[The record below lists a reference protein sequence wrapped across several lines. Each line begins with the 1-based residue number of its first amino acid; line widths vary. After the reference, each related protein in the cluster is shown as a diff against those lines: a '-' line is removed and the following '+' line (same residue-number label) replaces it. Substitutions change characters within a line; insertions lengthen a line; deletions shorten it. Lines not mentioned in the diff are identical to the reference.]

1 MERLF
6 EVMQIKVLAKA
17 LKLEYVEVRGGLMNL
32 RFHEQAKLP
41 EQGLRSLMESWKDR
55 LEFLSPRAC
64 RLTLPE
70 QDWAAMYPRANTILQ
85 DLYQSMKQEQE
96 AVGT

>member
-6 EVMQIKVLAKA
+6 EVMQIRVLAKA
-17 LKLEYVEVRGGLMNL
+17 LKLEYVEVRGGVVNL

-41 EQGLRSLMESWKDR
+41 EQGLRSMIESWKDR

-64 RLTLPE
+64 RLTMLE
-70 QDWAAMYPRANTILQ
+70 QNWAGMYPQVNTILQ
-85 DLYQSMKQEQE
+85 ELVQSVPKVENDE
-96 AVGT
+96 